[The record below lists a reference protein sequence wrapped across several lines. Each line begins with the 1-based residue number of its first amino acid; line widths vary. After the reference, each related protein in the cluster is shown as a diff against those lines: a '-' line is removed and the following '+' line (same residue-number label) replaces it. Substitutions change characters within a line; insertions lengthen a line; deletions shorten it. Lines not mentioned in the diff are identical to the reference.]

1 MISPEILAKAII
13 DDGSSYFRFT
23 LSGVIGKY
31 DPKTYGHYRLN
42 EHGTWKRDG
51 TIMRWHIDAAYDYEE
66 IDPASINQV
75 QETGDN

>member
-31 DPKTYGHYRLN
+31 DPKTYGHYRLK
-42 EHGTWKRDG
+42 EDGTWVRDG

-66 IDPASINQV
+66 IDPAVFSQV
-75 QETGDN
+75 QKTEDN